1 MIVVAVVDADND
13 AHGKY
18 LLSVQI
24 FRESIING
32 GGEYVSLAEI
42 FLRKLLRFCLSR
54 LAIGSQNR
62 TASGENSRCNKKA
75 HPAFRQDARKI
86 ACGHFQANGM
96 NLVHFAPKSPV
107 FAILYRSYGIK
118 SVNGLHGGDIFWDQ
132 LTVLRYAS
140 QSRFHL
146 RSQYSQ
152 SFVIRRHSRSFAV
165 NLLSLEEFCCQTKR
179 SVRAL
184 LCYQKISSVAAKHSN
199 DSCFFFSVASA

>member
-18 LLSVQI
+18 LLSFQI

-86 ACGHFQANGM
+86 ACGHFQANGI
-96 NLVHFAPKSPV
+96 NLVHFAKKI
-107 FAILYRSYGIK
+107 A
-118 SVNGLHGGDIFWDQ
+118 
-132 LTVLRYAS
+132 
-140 QSRFHL
+140 RFL
-146 RSQYSQ
+146 QFY
-152 SFVIRRHSRSFAV
+152 I
-165 NLLSLEEFCCQTKR
+165 
-179 SVRAL
+179 
-184 LCYQKISSVAAKHSN
+184 VAME
-199 DSCFFFSVASA
+199 

>member
-18 LLSVQI
+18 FLSFQI

-42 FLRKLLRFCLSR
+42 FLRKLPRFCLSR

-86 ACGHFQANGM
+86 ACGHFQANGI
-96 NLVHFAPKSPV
+96 NLVHFAKKI
-107 FAILYRSYGIK
+107 A
-118 SVNGLHGGDIFWDQ
+118 
-132 LTVLRYAS
+132 
-140 QSRFHL
+140 RFL
-146 RSQYSQ
+146 QFY
-152 SFVIRRHSRSFAV
+152 I
-165 NLLSLEEFCCQTKR
+165 
-179 SVRAL
+179 
-184 LCYQKISSVAAKHSN
+184 VAME
-199 DSCFFFSVASA
+199 

>member
-18 LLSVQI
+18 LLSFQI

-62 TASGENSRCNKKA
+62 TASGENSRYNKKA

-86 ACGHFQANGM
+86 ACGHFQANGI
-96 NLVHFAPKSPV
+96 NLVHFAPKPPV
-107 FAILYRSYGIK
+107 FC
-118 SVNGLHGGDIFWDQ
+118 NF
-132 LTVLRYAS
+132 
-140 QSRFHL
+140 
-146 RSQYSQ
+146 
-152 SFVIRRHSRSFAV
+152 
-165 NLLSLEEFCCQTKR
+165 
-179 SVRAL
+179 
-184 LCYQKISSVAAKHSN
+184 IS
-199 DSCFFFSVASA
+199 

>member
-18 LLSVQI
+18 LLSFQI

-42 FLRKLLRFCLSR
+42 FLRELLRFCLSR

-86 ACGHFQANGM
+86 ACGYFQANGI
-96 NLVHFAPKSPV
+96 NWYILPQNGLFFAT
-107 FAILYRSYGIK
+107 LYRSYDTK
-118 SVNGLHGGDIFWDQ
+118 PVDRLH
-132 LTVLRYAS
+132 
-140 QSRFHL
+140 
-146 RSQYSQ
+146 
-152 SFVIRRHSRSFAV
+152 RRD
-165 NLLSLEEFCCQTKR
+165 
-179 SVRAL
+179 
-184 LCYQKISSVAAKHSN
+184 YI
-199 DSCFFFSVASA
+199 

>member
-1 MIVVAVVDADND
+1 MSCFDSIVAVVDADND

-18 LLSVQI
+18 LLSFQI

-86 ACGHFQANGM
+86 ACGHFQANGI

-107 FAILYRSYGIK
+107 FFAILYRSYDTK
-118 SVNGLHGGDIFWDQ
+118 LVDGLHRREQQNIADGGAVGQEHDE
-132 LTVLRYAS
+132 TVNAE
-140 QSRFHL
+140 
-146 RSQYSQ
+146 
-152 SFVIRRHSRSFAV
+152 A
-165 NLLSLEEFCCQTKR
+165 
-179 SVRAL
+179 
-184 LCYQKISSVAAKHSN
+184 
-199 DSCFFFSVASA
+199 